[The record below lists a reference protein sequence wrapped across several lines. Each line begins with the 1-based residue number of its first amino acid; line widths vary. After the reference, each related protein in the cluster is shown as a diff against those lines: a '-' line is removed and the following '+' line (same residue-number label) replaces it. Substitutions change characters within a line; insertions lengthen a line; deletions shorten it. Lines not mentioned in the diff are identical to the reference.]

1 MGGMYRFLTSVLL
14 AVAAVMLA
22 GTLVFVAAGFLIG
35 ALYLALLAYMSAPLA
50 ALATA
55 GAALIGAL
63 LVLALGSLLWP
74 RLGRGL
80 RQGLKAEGLGGNAL
94 AAELGKSAGAFF
106 GTHKTGSV
114 AAALLAGFAVGLS
127 PRLRQSLIEMLK
139 TLLR

>member
-1 MGGMYRFLTSVLL
+1 MYRFLTSVML

-35 ALYLALLAYMSAPLA
+35 ALYLALLAYISAPLA

-55 GAALIGAL
+55 GVALLAAL

-80 RQGLKAEGLGGNAL
+80 RRGRKAEGLGGNAL
-94 AAELGKSAGAFF
+94 AAELGKSAGSFI
-106 GTHKTGSV
+106 GTHKTGSAV
-114 AAALLAGFAVGLS
+114 AALLAGFAVGLS